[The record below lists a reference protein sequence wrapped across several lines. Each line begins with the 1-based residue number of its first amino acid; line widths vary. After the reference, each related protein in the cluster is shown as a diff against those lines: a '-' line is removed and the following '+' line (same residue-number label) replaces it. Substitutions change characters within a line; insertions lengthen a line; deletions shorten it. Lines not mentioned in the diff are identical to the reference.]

1 MSTKNEPAGF
11 GPFLPILLVC
21 VSLLL
26 WFSWNLNLT
35 IQQRMNGQQLSDQLD
50 QQLSQAAE
58 AENKLR
64 VMMAD
69 LVQLSETNASAKTIV
84 TTFNISFTRGA
95 NAEPP
100 SGATPDAAP

>member
-1 MSTKNEPAGF
+1 MSTKNESAAF
-11 GPFLPILLVC
+11 GPFLPILLLC

-35 IQQRMNGQQLSDQLD
+35 VQQRTNGQRLSEQLD

-69 LVQLSETNASAKTIV
+69 LVQLSETNASAKAIV
-84 TTFNISFTRGA
+84 KKFNISFTPGTNTEQPA
-95 NAEPP
+95 GVA
-100 SGATPDAAP
+100 PDAAP